1 MSQRRKFG
9 TAFKAK
15 VAIEAIKGEKTINE
29 IASIYE
35 VHPNQVSLWK
45 KQALE
50 KLPEAMADGRTKQAR
65 DSKPIDEDSTTPDG
79 NEIHISRPNNTP
91 SRQTYGRFRTP
102 TSQMAA
108 SIQQTGTKWF
118 I

>member
-1 MSQRRKFG
+1 MRTPLTITYKITTEDSQRKRR
-9 TAFKAK
+9 
-15 VAIEAIKGEKTINE
+15 
-29 IASIYE
+29 
-35 VHPNQVSLWK
+35 Q
-45 KQALE
+45 
-50 KLPEAMADGRTKQAR
+50 
-65 DSKPIDEDSTTPDG
+65 DSTTSDG